1 MLKKIGSFFSGSS
14 NPSFCAPSESCKK
27 ASIVWKFS
35 VLQGKKNSLP
45 SSITRRLSTTFEGRK
60 IVRAQVLSSRKLN
73 FNKLLKK

>member
-14 NPSFCAPSESCKK
+14 NSSFYAPSESCKRTTI
-27 ASIVWKFS
+27 SWKFS
-35 VLQGKKNSLP
+35 VLEGRKNSLP